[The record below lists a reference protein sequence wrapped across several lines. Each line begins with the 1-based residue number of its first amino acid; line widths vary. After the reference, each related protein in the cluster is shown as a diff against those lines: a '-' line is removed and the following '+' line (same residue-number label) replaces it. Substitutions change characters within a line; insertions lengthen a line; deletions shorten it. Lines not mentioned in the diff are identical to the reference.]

1 MLDSFTPLSKA
12 DAMGQAEQIRRL
24 SERESALLDER
35 TPASA
40 AAFARAEQVLA
51 GGVASSYQ
59 ARSPW
64 PIYVSHGEGQRV
76 WDVDGNE
83 YFDFHN
89 GFSTM
94 LQGHAHPAIG
104 AAVGERLGRGT
115 HFAAPTEDAVVVAE
129 ELARRFRLARWR
141 LTNSGTESAMG
152 AIRIAR
158 AVTGHDDVI
167 KVLGTYHG
175 HYDALMVG
183 VGAGYEQGI
192 PAGTTDRVHAIEFND
207 AEAVERRIYEL
218 ERDGHAPAC
227 VILEG
232 VMTHVGLALPHDG
245 YLEAVREV
253 TRRHGVLL
261 VFDEVKTGL
270 SIAAG
275 GAVERF
281 GVQPDMVI
289 LAKALGGGLP
299 AGAIG
304 MSAEVGAAAEE
315 KAVLHFGTFNGNPL
329 GLASTRANLFEVLT
343 PEAYERLFA
352 LNDRLVAGCDAV
364 IAEGGLEAHTVA
376 VGSKGC
382 VFHGSDPVVDY
393 RSYERQRDRALAELI
408 WLWFMNRGLY
418 VTPGRGQEWNL
429 SVAHSDEAVDR
440 YVDVFDELAAE
451 LTPRLSG
458 SARA

>member
-1 MLDSFTPLSKA
+1 MA
-12 DAMGQAEQIRRL
+12 NHEQIRSL
-24 SERESALLDER
+24 SARESAALNDR

-40 AAFARAEQVLA
+40 VAFGRAEKVLA

-59 ARSPW
+59 AREPW
-64 PIYVSHGEGQRV
+64 PIYLSHGEGQRV
-76 WDVDGNE
+76 WDVDGNG

-94 LQGHAHPAIG
+94 LQGHAHPIIG
-104 AAVGERLGRGT
+104 AALAERYGRGT

-129 ELARRFRLARWR
+129 ELARRFGLPRWR
-141 LTNSGTESAMG
+141 FTNSGTESAMG
-152 AIRIAR
+152 AVRIAR
-158 AVTGHDDVI
+158 AVSGRDDVV

-183 VGAGYEQGI
+183 VGPGYEQGI
-192 PAGTTDRVHAIEFND
+192 PAATADRVHAIEFND
-207 AEAVERRIYEL
+207 AEALERQIAEL
-218 ERDGHAPAC
+218 ERAGRGPAC

-232 VMTHVGLALPHDG
+232 VMTHVGLALPREG
-245 YLEAVREV
+245 YLEAVRDI
-253 TRRHGVLL
+253 TRRHEVLL

-275 GAVERF
+275 GAAERF

-299 AGAIG
+299 TGAIG
-304 MSAEVGAAAEE
+304 MSAEVGGTAEE
-315 KAVLHFGTFNGNPL
+315 RAVLHFGTFNGNPL
-329 GLASTRANLFEVLT
+329 GLASTRANLLSVLT
-343 PEAYERLFA
+343 PDAYERLFA
-352 LNDRLVAGCDAV
+352 LNDRLVAGCDAL
-364 IAEGGLEAHTVA
+364 IAERGLQAHTVA

-382 VFHGSDPVVDY
+382 VFFGSDPVVDY
-393 RSYERQRDRALAELI
+393 RSFERQRDRGLAELI

-429 SVAHSDEAVDR
+429 SVAHTDEAVER
-440 YVDVFDELAAE
+440 YLDVFAELAAE
-451 LTPRLSG
+451 LSPRLSG

>member
-1 MLDSFTPLSKA
+1 MLDREL
-12 DAMGQAEQIRRL
+12 IRSL
-24 SERESALLDER
+24 SERESAALDKR

-40 AAFARAEQVLA
+40 AALGRAEKVLA

-59 ARSPW
+59 ARKPW
-64 PIYVSHGEGQRV
+64 PIYLSHGEGQRV

-83 YFDFHN
+83 YLDFHN

-94 LQGHAHPAIG
+94 LQGHAHPVIG
-104 AAVGERLGRGT
+104 RAVTERCGRGT
-115 HFAAPTEDAVVVAE
+115 HFAAPTEDAVIVAE
-129 ELARRFRLARWR
+129 ELARRFRLPRWR
-141 LTNSGTESAMG
+141 FTNSGTESAMG
-152 AIRIAR
+152 AVRIAR
-158 AVTGHDDVI
+158 AITGRDDLV

-183 VGAGYEQGI
+183 VGAGYEQGV
-192 PAGTTDRVHAIEFND
+192 PAATADRVHPIDFND
-207 AEAVERRIYEL
+207 AEALERRIHEL
-218 ERDGHAPAC
+218 ERDARAPAC

-232 VMTHVGLALPHDG
+232 VMTHVGLALPHEG
-245 YLEAVREV
+245 YLEAVREI

-281 GVQPDMVI
+281 GVEPDMVI

-299 AGAIG
+299 TGAIG
-304 MSAEVGAAAEE
+304 LSAEVGGAAEE
-315 KAVLHFGTFNGNPL
+315 RAVLHFGTFNGNPL
-329 GLASTRANLFEVLT
+329 GLASTRANLLGVLT
-343 PEAYERLFA
+343 PDAYEGLFA

-364 IAEGGLEAHTVA
+364 IAESGLPGHTVA
-376 VGSKGC
+376 IGSKGC
-382 VFHGSDPVVDY
+382 VFFGSDPVVDY
-393 RSYERQRDRALAELI
+393 RSFERQRDRGLAELI
-408 WLWFMNRGLY
+408 WLWFMNRGCY

-429 SVAHSDEAVDR
+429 GVAHTDEAVER
-440 YVDVFDELAAE
+440 YVDVFGELAAE
-451 LTPRLSG
+451 LSPRLSG